1 MGKLRGVYP
10 NVLHLERT
18 GLMSRQQ
25 GQEIGRD
32 RIKKGELDMF
42 SDFFSQVQGEA
53 MTEAQQQT
61 MSRLIEELHRE
72 QEQ

>member
-1 MGKLRGVYP
+1 
-10 NVLHLERT
+10 
-18 GLMSRQQ
+18 
-25 GQEIGRD
+25 
-32 RIKKGELDMF
+32 MF